1 MRHRK
6 AGLKLNRTSSHRKAM
21 FRNMVTSLFKHERI
35 RTTDVKAKELRRWA
49 ENLITLAKRGDLH
62 ARRQALSIVRE
73 KDVVHKLFAE
83 AAEKYGAASGG
94 YTRIVKLGRR
104 SGDAAPIS
112 MIELISPEKV
122 KKKKKKAK
130 VVVEKKPV
138 AEKKKALEDKAAEEK
153 DVVAEEKP
161 DEEKIEVID
170 KVEEK
175 IEEVEAVSED
185 ADEKAEDQ
193 AVAPVESEKT
203 EADEPEAKK
212 TEEKPEETEPEAE
225 KPEDKPEET
234 EPKAEKPEDIEPEK

>member
-104 SGDAAPIS
+104 PGDAAPIS

-122 KKKKKKAK
+122 KKKKKKKKAK
-130 VVVEKKPV
+130 AVVEKKPV
-138 AEKKKALEDKAAEEK
+138 AEKKKALKDKAAEEK
-153 DVVAEEKP
+153 EVVAEEKP
-161 DEEKIEVID
+161 AEEKIEVVD
-170 KVEEK
+170 KEEEK
-175 IEEVEAVSED
+175 TEEVEAVSED
-185 ADEKAEDQ
+185 VDEKAEDQ
-193 AVAPVESEKT
+193 AVAPVESEET
-203 EADEPEAKK
+203 EAEEPEAKK
-212 TEEKPEETEPEAE
+212 T
-225 KPEDKPEET
+225 EDKPEET
-234 EPKAEKPEDIEPEK
+234 EPETEKPEDIKPEK